1 MRLKL
6 SLTWQVVI
14 VVALALANT
23 AVYRA
28 VVAAPTLS
36 VIIATAGKGTVAI
49 IRTPNGHT
57 LLIDTGSDASALRA
71 LGTTLPP
78 WQRTVDAVILTSDKA
93 AQTGGLSSIQGRY
106 SVGSVLR
113 IGTNDSPY
121 GTQFTF
127 GESSLTTLAPGQST
141 ITYGTTTFRVSSST
155 PPDTYILS
163 QS

>member
-1 MRLKL
+1 MHLKL

-36 VIIATAGKGTVAI
+36 VTVATAGKGTVAI
-49 IRTPNGHT
+49 IRTPNGRT

-78 WQRTVDAVILTSDKA
+78 WRRAVDAVILTSDKA
-93 AQTGGLSSIQGRY
+93 AQTGGLPSVTARY
-106 SVGSVLR
+106 HVSEVIHL
-113 IGTNDSPY
+113 GTADHPY
-121 GTQFTF
+121 GAPLTF
-127 GESSLTTLAPGQST
+127 DSATITTLAPGASALT
-141 ITYGTTTFRVSSST
+141 TGTSVFTLSSST
-155 PPDTYILS
+155 PPGTYHL
-163 QS
+163 